1 MRTINETMV
10 SKAMA
15 MAANRVRFAG
25 AANKSLEETEFK
37 SAFIVNGDSIGY
49 LFGDDDRSY
58 RILKSFIAATS
69 LFLSKS
75 KVAKDSEAVAL
86 VLLDLTGNFKFAA
99 IVKYN
104 VNKENPD
111 EPGNWDYSFTLNEE
125 DLAEVGA
132 SRTVKKFLFSDVS
145 FHSMFD
151 KVAYDLQSI
160 QFEQERSIYDAC
172 CLCVDTLYQ
181 ILDNEAVEGQTVDL
195 ELPGYFVASV
205 ETSGDNKVFSIVP
218 DGHMKKVIK
227 DDAALSEL

>member
-1 MRTINETMV
+1 MKVISSEVVAR
-10 SKAMA
+10 AMA
-15 MAANRVRFAG
+15 MVTGATRFAG
-25 AANKSLEETEFK
+25 VANKSLEETEFK

-49 LFGDDDRSY
+49 SFGDDDRPF
-58 RILKSFIAATS
+58 RILKSFFAATS
-69 LFLSKS
+69 LFLSKA

-172 CLCVDTLYQ
+172 CLCIDTLYQ

-195 ELPGYFVASV
+195 EIPGYFMASV
-205 ETSGDNKVFSIVP
+205 ETTGDNKTFAIVP
-218 DGHMKKVIK
+218 DGHMKNIIK